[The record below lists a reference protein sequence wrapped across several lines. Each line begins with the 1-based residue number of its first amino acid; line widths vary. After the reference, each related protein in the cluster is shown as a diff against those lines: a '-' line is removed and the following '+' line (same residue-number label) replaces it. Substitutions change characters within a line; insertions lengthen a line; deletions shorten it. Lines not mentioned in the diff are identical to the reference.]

1 MQHLFSRM
9 GVNMVRITVS
19 GHPGSGTS
27 TLVSGL
33 KNQFGWD
40 SLNGGD
46 VFREEAKRRGMTL
59 ADFGALCKEELDVD
73 RSLDA
78 LLKQKMVGES
88 ATDIVESRLAG
99 WWAYKLN
106 IPCIRLWLDVT
117 DEERARRVASRE
129 GLSFESALEA
139 NRQRSEVDAERFR
152 LLYDLLPEDPE
163 PYTHVLEATNL
174 NATEILERI
183 VAVLEDA
190 I

>member
-1 MQHLFSRM
+1 
-9 GVNMVRITVS
+9 
-19 GHPGSGTS
+19 
-27 TLVSGL
+27 
-33 KNQFGWD
+33 
-40 SLNGGD
+40 
-46 VFREEAKRRGMTL
+46 
-59 ADFGALCKEELDVD
+59 
-73 RSLDA
+73 

-88 ATDIVESRLAG
+88 TTDIVESRLAG